1 MRNLLSPLRYPGG
14 KSKVFNIIVSLFEK
28 NDIRNPIY
36 IEPFAGGAGLAL
48 LLLKKKKVR
57 KLVLND
63 IDRGIYSFWHC
74 ILNHTEKFC
83 NIIEKIEISIL
94 EREKQKEIYANKENM
109 NLLLEKEIL
118 KLGMATFYLNRVN
131 RSGILKAGVI
141 GGNLQNGNYKMNCRF
156 NKNKL
161 IEQIKEIE
169 KLKDKI
175 EFYNLDVLEFKKN
188 VISKIKQEKF
198 IFFDPPYYKKGP
210 ELYTNFYSH
219 QNHLELYESIKKIT
233 KNWIVTYDNCKE
245 IKEIYKKFSS
255 VEFDINYSLEN
266 KIKAKEIMI
275 FSKNIKNYDIFTEK

>member
-1 MRNLLSPLRYPGG
+1 MRNLFSPLRYPGG

-83 NIIEKIEISIL
+83 NIIENIEISLL
-94 EREKQKEIYANKENM
+94 ERENQKKIYTNKENL
-109 NLLLEKEIL
+109 NLLLEENIL
-118 KLGMATFYLNRVN
+118 KLGVATFYLNRVN

-141 GGNLQNGNYKMNCRF
+141 GGNLQNGNYKMDCRF
-156 NKNKL
+156 NKKSL
-161 IEQIKEIE
+161 ILKIKKIE

-175 EFYNLDVLEFKKN
+175 EFYNYDVIEFIDN
-188 VISKIKQEKF
+188 YLKF
-198 IFFDPPYYKKGP
+198 ESIDSFVFLDPPYYNKGS
-210 ELYTNFYSH
+210 ELYTNFYKH
-219 QNHLELYESIKKIT
+219 EDHKRLADYIKKI
-233 KNWIVTYDNCKE
+233 NQRWIVTYDNCEE
-245 IKEIYKKFSS
+245 IKEIFNEYNQK
-255 VEFDINYSLEN
+255 EFDISYTLEV
-266 KIKAKEIMI
+266 KRKSKEIMI
-275 FSKNIKNYDIFTEK
+275 FDKKIEKFF

>member
-36 IEPFAGGAGLAL
+36 IEPFAGGACLAL

-63 IDRGIYSFWHC
+63 IDRGIYSFWYC

-83 NIIEKIEISIL
+83 NIIEKIEISLL

-109 NLLLEKEIL
+109 NLLLEEEIL

-175 EFYNLDVLEFKKN
+175 EFYNLDVLEF
-188 VISKIKQEKF
+188 
-198 IFFDPPYYKKGP
+198 
-210 ELYTNFYSH
+210 
-219 QNHLELYESIKKIT
+219 
-233 KNWIVTYDNCKE
+233 
-245 IKEIYKKFSS
+245 
-255 VEFDINYSLEN
+255 
-266 KIKAKEIMI
+266 
-275 FSKNIKNYDIFTEK
+275 